1 MSPMCQQKLR
11 REPVPGIPQQDTHKD
26 LPTAWPTT
34 APQKAATAWEGPQKE
49 AETIRRC
56 LHLSPYPKAA
66 AASPRAPSGPGWWL
80 LGGQELVRRPGRARD
95 VGWHQPPQCPLRNW
109 WAQPERSGMS
119 QLPCQGQ
126 QEMTSAAPGLVP
138 SLALP
143 EVPPTSGVSGS
154 SLEFSLPRHSP
165 EGDLRKRIQ
174 GPAPPTLPQ
183 LAAAH
188 WARVCGAEVSC
199 SELWPRVRP
208 GPGSRP
214 NPRLPCISPSVCP
227 EAAQRVEGAPRLC
240 DPVEASAL
248 SGNREG
254 KSSVSSDM
262 GNTQC
267 LVHGASEMGW
277 EAGEGSRK

>member
-126 QEMTSAAPGLVP
+126 QEMTSAAPGWCRHWP
-138 SLALP
+138 CQR
-143 EVPPTSGVSGS
+143 
-154 SLEFSLPRHSP
+154 FPRP
-165 EGDLRKRIQ
+165 
-174 GPAPPTLPQ
+174 
-183 LAAAH
+183 
-188 WARVCGAEVSC
+188 
-199 SELWPRVRP
+199 
-208 GPGSRP
+208 PGSRAP
-214 NPRLPCISPSVCP
+214 LWSFPCLDTPQRGTSGRGFRAPPPQPCHSWQRPIGPWYVEQKSAARSSGP
-227 EAAQRVEGAPRLC
+227 E
-240 DPVEASAL
+240 
-248 SGNREG
+248 
-254 KSSVSSDM
+254 
-262 GNTQC
+262 
-267 LVHGASEMGW
+267 
-277 EAGEGSRK
+277 